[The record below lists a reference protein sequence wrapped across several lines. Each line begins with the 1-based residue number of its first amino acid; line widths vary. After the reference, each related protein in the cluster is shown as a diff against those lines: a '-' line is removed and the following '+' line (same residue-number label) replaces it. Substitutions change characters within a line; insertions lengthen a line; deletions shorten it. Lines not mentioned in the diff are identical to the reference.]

1 MLLVPAPVKIVA
13 PVGTVQLYPVAPVV
27 EAVHEYVCVDPL
39 HTAVSGPVILVGA
52 TGIAYTVNDLAALV

>member
-1 MLLVPAPVKIVA
+1 MLLVVAPVNIVA

-39 HTAVSGPVILVGA
+39 HTAVSGPVILVGV
-52 TGIAYTVNDLAALV
+52 TGVE